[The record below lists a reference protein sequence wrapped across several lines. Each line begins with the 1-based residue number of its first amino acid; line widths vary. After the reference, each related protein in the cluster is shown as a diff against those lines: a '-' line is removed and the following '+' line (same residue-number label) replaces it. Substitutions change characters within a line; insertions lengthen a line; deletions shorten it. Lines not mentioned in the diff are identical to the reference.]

1 MFSLNK
7 ISFTKYLLFNN
18 QKQLLTPISDT
29 GCSGDDKYQL
39 SYILENKYYKIDSNF
54 LLTNITSNI
63 VDSTG
68 KPYNY
73 GFKDSTKYYMII
85 FWASWMGKLNKMGYM
100 TWYEQAKTIKEKYN
114 LEIISINVDLLKFIN
129 YENLN

>member
-1 MFSLNK
+1 MLTSILETGCLGNEKFKLHYVLENEYYK
-7 ISFTKYLLFNN
+7 VNCNYLLTDF
-18 QKQLLTPISDT
+18 
-29 GCSGDDKYQL
+29 
-39 SYILENKYYKIDSNF
+39 
-54 LLTNITSNI
+54 TSNI

-100 TWYEQAKTIKEKYN
+100 TWYEQAKTIEEKYN